1 MSTDTLSLAEYRSKV
16 VSNRLGLWLFIASDL
31 FLFGGLFI
39 ARFYLLGTAERPDVS
54 QVVGLIVTAML
65 LVSSFFMNRG
75 ETAIAFGDQKKFLQS
90 VLVTIILGTLFFIG
104 VVAVEW
110 QIAPGGPADGAAWSL
125 FYAMTGFHALHVL
138 SGVIF
143 LAIIYRNGRKGLYTQ
158 ERHWPVEAAAIYW
171 HFVDVVW
178 VFFYPALYL
187 IGTAIH

>member
-1 MSTDTLSLAEYRSKV
+1 MSTETLPIADYRNKV
-16 VSNRLGLWLFIASDL
+16 ITNRLGLWLFIASDL

-54 QVVGLIVTAML
+54 QVVGLIVTSML
-65 LVSSFFMNRG
+65 LLSSFFMNRG
-75 ETAIAFGDQKKFLQS
+75 ETAIAYGEQKKFTQS
-90 VLVTIILGTLFFIG
+90 VLVTLVLGVLFLVG

-110 QIAPGGPADGAAWSL
+110 QIAPGGPADGASWSL
-125 FYAMTGFHALHVL
+125 FYAMTGYHAFHVL
-138 SGVIF
+138 TGVIF
-143 LAIIYRNGRKGLYTQ
+143 LTIIYRNGRKGLYTQ

-187 IGTAIH
+187 IGTALH

>member
-1 MSTDTLSLAEYRSKV
+1 MSTDTLSISDYRTKV
-16 VSNRLGLWLFIASDL
+16 TTNRLGLWLFIVSDL

-54 QVVGLIVTAML
+54 QIVGLIVTSVL

-75 ETAIAFGDQKKFLQS
+75 ETAMAYGDQKKFSQS
-90 VLVTIILGTLFFIG
+90 ILVTLVLGVLFLIG
-104 VVAVEW
+104 VLGVEW
-110 QIAPGGPADGAAWSL
+110 RIAPGGPADGAAWSL

-143 LAIIYRNGRKGLYTQ
+143 LAVIYRNGRKGLYTQ

-178 VFFYPALYL
+178 IFFYPALYL
-187 IGTAIH
+187 IGKAIH

>member
-1 MSTDTLSLAEYRSKV
+1 MSTETLSISDYRTKV
-16 VSNRLGLWLFIASDL
+16 TTNRLGLWLFIVSDL

-54 QVVGLIVTAML
+54 QIVGLIVTSVL

-75 ETAIAFGDQKKFLQS
+75 ETAMVYGDQKKFSQS
-90 VLVTIILGTLFFIG
+90 ILVTLVLGTLFLIG
-104 VVAVEW
+104 VLGVEW

-187 IGTAIH
+187 IGTAMH